1 MSELLAK
8 LKSWIPKNIAGI
20 LGIVQA
26 IVKFG
31 KEVATSF
38 LNLICP
44 IIPGDKD
51 LIITQKVRD
60 IFNLIDEWI
69 EKIKTYLLK
78 L

>member
-1 MSELLAK
+1 MGALLAK

-20 LGIVQA
+20 LGIAQA
-26 IVKFG
+26 VVKFG

-51 LIITQKVRD
+51 VLITQKIRD
-60 IFNLIDEWI
+60 IFNMIDEAI
-69 EKIKTYLLK
+69 EKVKKYLLTI
-78 L
+78 